1 MATLNTLRTRGGV
14 IVSIVIGIALLAF
27 LLGDLSSTGNMMQNR
42 KMRVGEIDGNK
53 IGQLEYAE
61 QVDYVTQ
68 VQQVMTGREALSDE
82 EQQQVQNFAW
92 DNLLN
97 AYVLAPGFE
106 DAGLVVSEA
115 EQTDMVDG
123 TYLSPV
129 VTGTFV
135 NPNTGVY
142 DPAMLRAFVSNLD
155 QDATGKGVMVWN
167 YMKAQMIKQRVFA
180 KYVNLVSK
188 AMYVTS
194 LEVEQGVQNANSLSN
209 IAYIVKDY
217 AAIPDSTVNV
227 SESEVR
233 KYYNDHK
240 RAFRQN
246 ASREIEYVVFDVLP
260 SEEDYAAVE
269 KQVNELAT
277 EFATAENPF
286 QYATL
291 NSQNQPVNRYLSE
304 NQLTGELAAYAFGP
318 DSKNMYGPKLDND
331 VWMMARVADVKM
343 LPDSIT
349 ARHILVPADKQATAD
364 SILTALKGGASF
376 AELSDKYSIDPQAK
390 QNGGNLGTF
399 QPEQMVEEFSQAV
412 IDNKVGDY
420 FEVQTRFGI
429 HIGQVTAKS
438 TPVKKVLLAVITQEV
453 EPSTMTQQT
462 VYGKVSQ
469 FIAAANGSAEN
480 FEKAVA
486 DNALSKRV
494 ARIYNTERNINGM
507 ENSREVVRW
516 AFTAEDEGEVSPVT
530 EVNGNYVVALLTGI
544 HEDGIAP
551 IETVSQ
557 SIASV
562 LRRQIKAQ
570 MLADSLSG
578 GASLD
583 AVAQKCGAEV
593 KTATDIDFNSFFVN
607 DGVGAEPAL
616 IGAVSAVE
624 PGKLSKPVEGFAGVY
639 LFDVTDRRPADNV
652 TPESERARLESM
664 AQSYLSERISQVLV
678 EEADVKD
685 YRVKYY

>member
-1 MATLNTLRTRGGV
+1 MVTLNTLRTRGGV

-27 LLGDLSSTGNMMQNR
+27 LLGDFSSAGNMMQSR

-61 QVDYVTQ
+61 QVDYLTQ
-68 VQQVMTGREALSDE
+68 VQQMMTGREALSDE

-97 AYVLAPGFE
+97 KYVLEPGFE
-106 DAGLVVSEA
+106 DAGLIISDA
-115 EQTDMVDG
+115 EQRDMVDG

-129 VTGTFV
+129 VTSTFV

-142 DPAMLRAFVSNLD
+142 DPQMLRAFVSNLD
-155 QDATGKGVMVWN
+155 QDATGKASQVWN
-167 YMKAQMIKQRVFA
+167 YMKAQMVKQRVFA

-188 AMYVTS
+188 GMYITS
-194 LEVEQGVQNANSLSN
+194 LEVEQGVQNANNLSN

-217 AAIPDSTVNV
+217 ASIPDSTVTV

-240 RAFRQN
+240 RAFRQT

-260 SEEDYAAVE
+260 SKEDYAAVE
-269 KQVNELAT
+269 KQVNEIAT
-277 EFATAENPF
+277 EFAAAENPF
-286 QYATL
+286 QFASL
-291 NSQNQPVNRYLSE
+291 NSQTQPLNRYLSE
-304 NQLTGELAAYAFGP
+304 NQLNGEMAAYAFGP
-318 DSKNMYGPKLDND
+318 DSKTMYGPKLDND
-331 VWMMARVADVKM
+331 VWTMARVADVKM
-343 LPDSIT
+343 IPDSVG
-349 ARHILVPADKQATAD
+349 ARHILVSADKQATAD
-364 SILTALKGGASF
+364 SILNALKGGASF
-376 AELSDKYSIDPQAK
+376 AELSDKYSIDQQAK
-390 QNGGNLGTF
+390 QNGGDLGIF

-412 IDNKVGDY
+412 IDNNVGDY
-420 FEVQTRFGI
+420 FEVKTRFGI
-429 HIGQVTAKS
+429 HIAQVTSKS
-438 TPVKKVLLAVITQEV
+438 TPVKKVLLAVITQKV
-453 EPSTMTQQT
+453 EPSEATQQT

-480 FEKAVA
+480 FEKAVT

-516 AFTAEDEGEVSPVT
+516 AFTAEKKGEVSPVT
-530 EVNGNYVVALLTGI
+530 EVDGNYVVALLTGI
-544 HEDGIAP
+544 NEDGIAP
-551 IETVSQ
+551 LSTVSQ
-557 SIASV
+557 SIASL
-562 LRRQIKAQ
+562 LRQQIKAQ
-570 MLADSLSG
+570 MLSDTLSG
-578 GASLD
+578 GSSLE

-616 IGAVSAVE
+616 IGAVSAVA
-624 PGKLSKPVEGFAGVY
+624 PGKLSKPVKGFAGVY
-639 LFDVTDRRPADNV
+639 LFDVTDRRAADNV

-664 AQSYLSERISQVLV
+664 AQSYLSERVSQVLV
-678 EEADVKD
+678 EGANVKD